1 MIYIYIFVNLGI
13 TYTNLLPIRRFLC
26 PLSTGDFV
34 IFFFLSGFSFKD
46 TNSSQDRR
54 GREKTIFYFT
64 LPPTNIQTFL
74 SNFACEVI
82 SHILIAPLVFT
93 WCYMRFTTLSNY
105 RLTDLGRDVILCLFI
120 WWFDS
125 RFLLQQFDA
134 GNRWIWTSIDNH
146 PLYYK
151 QTDWPS
157 VLVTPRKDLYKSF
170 QNVFSFS
177 CILRGLLV

>member
-1 MIYIYIFVNLGI
+1 MW
-13 TYTNLLPIRRFLC
+13 
-26 PLSTGDFV
+26 S
-34 IFFFLSGFSFKD
+34 FFFCQGFPSRTLTVHKTGGEGRRLSFISLYRPRTF
-46 TNSSQDRR
+46 RH
-54 GREKTIFYFT
+54 FF
-64 LPPTNIQTFL
+64 PTSHVRWYHTF
-74 SNFACEVI
+74 
-82 SHILIAPLVFT
+82 LIAPLVFT

-105 RLTDLGRDVILCLFI
+105 HLTDLGRDVILCLFI

-134 GNRWIWTSIDNH
+134 GNQWIWTSIDNH

-157 VLVTPRKDLYKSF
+157 VLVTPRKDLYRSF
-170 QNVFSFS
+170 QNAFSFS

>member
-1 MIYIYIFVNLGI
+1 MKIKIWWYIYIFVNLGI

-82 SHILIAPLVFT
+82 SHIFNRTACIYLMLHAIYHLIELPFD
-93 WCYMRFTTLSNY
+93 WFRMRCYFMFVYLM
-105 RLTDLGRDVILCLFI
+105 I
-120 WWFDS
+120 WF
-125 RFLLQQFDA
+125 
-134 GNRWIWTSIDNH
+134 
-146 PLYYK
+146 
-151 QTDWPS
+151 
-157 VLVTPRKDLYKSF
+157 
-170 QNVFSFS
+170 
-177 CILRGLLV
+177 